1 MSKIFTDDNFEKE
14 VIERSKTKPV
24 LVDFF
29 AEWCGPCVAMG
40 PILNELSEAMEDKA
54 EIGKVDVDAS
64 RETAAKYG
72 IMSIP
77 AIKIFK
83 DGKVVEETMGL
94 QPMENLKEMLEK
106 YL

>member
-1 MSKIFTDDNFEKE
+1 MSQIFTDDNFEKE
-14 VIERSKTKPV
+14 VIEKSKTKPI

-40 PILNELSEAMEDKA
+40 PILNELSEAIGDKA

-64 RETAAKYG
+64 RETATKYG

-83 DGKVVEETMGL
+83 DGKVVDETMGL
-94 QPMENLKEMLEK
+94 QPMENLKKMLEK
-106 YL
+106 HL